1 MPIPTVANIEK
12 HREDHLRKQIT
23 TGLESGNYQKEL
35 QLVTRLVED
44 GHNPLEIAAV
54 ALNMARGEEK
64 NNPLKELSQTREERP
79 QKARYENQRSRKE
92 NGRDE
97 GDAKCEK
104 GMVRMTLSAGKS
116 RGVRP
121 ADIVGMIAYH
131 GKFPGSAIGNIS
143 IFDEH
148 TTVDVPQRF
157 VEQTLA
163 KAGKI
168 RIANNA
174 VTLKRAAG

>member
-1 MPIPTVANIEK
+1 MSRNTVK
-12 HREDHLRKQIT
+12 TRLRKQIT
-23 TGLESGNYQKEL
+23 AGLESGNYQKEL
-35 QLVTRLVED
+35 QLVTRLVEA
-44 GHNPLEIAAV
+44 GSNPLEIAAV
-54 ALNMARGEEK
+54 ALNMARGEENK
-64 NNPLKELSQTREERP
+64 NPLVEINQTREERP
-79 QKARYENQRSRKE
+79 PKARYENQHTRKE
-92 NGRDE
+92 NGRDA
-97 GDAKCEK
+97 GDARCEK

-131 GKFPGSAIGNIS
+131 GNFPGSAIGNIS

-148 TTVDVPQRF
+148 TTVDIPQRF

-168 RIANNA
+168 RIQKNA
-174 VTLKRAAG
+174 VTLKRT